1 MATDTF
7 GDVYIAYHNEAAGWS
22 GYTAAKFDTENFQ
35 PASVA
40 DKGFYLEFTE
50 KTTPD
55 HRHGSGGTELSNCKF
70 ELNITRK
77 IKRSSA
83 FSANIQAI
91 WDDLDTAE
99 IELNDLA
106 SSRGDVL
113 MISSITVNKIEG
125 QPDWKHCKISGSVEW
140 RRSIQT

>member
-7 GDVYIAYHNEAAGWS
+7 GDVYIAYYNEVAGWS
-22 GYTAAKFDTENFQ
+22 GYTPNKFDSERFQ

-40 DKGFYLEFTE
+40 DKGFFLEFTR
-50 KTTPD
+50 KTTSD
-55 HRHGSGGTELSNCKF
+55 HGHGSGGTELSVCEF

-77 IKRSSA
+77 IKGSTTFA
-83 FSANIQAI
+83 ADMQAI

-99 IELNDLA
+99 VELNDLA

-113 MISSITVNKIEG
+113 MVSSITIEKIEG
-125 QPDWKHCKISGSVEW
+125 QVNWKHCKISGFVEW